1 MRNNYKCKK
10 IIFTFVKTFLWK
22 IVFFARDV
30 CLFFVSLTYVR
41 FMDLIKDR
49 LAHILRAK
57 NLTATQ
63 FAEMM
68 HIQPSN
74 VSHLLSG
81 RNKPSLDFLMKLKE
95 IFPEYSFDWI
105 ILGKKPI
112 TVSDTNTISRNTLFD
127 EVDDVTTEN
136 KEIVDEE
143 IGVVDEVKPPLYN
156 IDYNSKT
163 EHSLGLKQIIYVYD
177 DHTFEILNIRK

>member
-1 MRNNYKCKK
+1 MYLCRTLCDTNLLE
-10 IIFTFVKTFLWK
+10 I
-22 IVFFARDV
+22 
-30 CLFFVSLTYVR
+30 
-41 FMDLIKDR
+41 MDSIKER

-81 RNKPSLDFLMKLKE
+81 RNKPSLDFLVKIKE

-112 TVSDTNTISRNTLFD
+112 TVSGTNSGTMNTLF
-127 EVDDVTTEN
+127 ERIDDAVVEKELIPDDNISVSEKEN
-136 KEIVDEE
+136 ISQD
-143 IGVVDEVKPPLYN
+143 
-156 IDYNSKT
+156 NSDT
-163 EHSLGLKQIIYVYD
+163 HASDNSSIGLKQIIYVYE
-177 DHTFEILNIRK
+177 DHTFEVLNIRK